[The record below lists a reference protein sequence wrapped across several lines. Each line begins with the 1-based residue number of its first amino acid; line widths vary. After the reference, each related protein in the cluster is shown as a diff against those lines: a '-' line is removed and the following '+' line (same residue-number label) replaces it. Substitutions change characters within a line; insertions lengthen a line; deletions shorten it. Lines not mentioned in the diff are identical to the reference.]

1 LLTIVTTL
9 CANSVSNTVL
19 FLKTESKTWSAHCE
33 PIANAWNSNA
43 RYCIAC
49 RRLQVSKT
57 RVKLHMQENCS
68 HHYLLNLVHV
78 HTIYGETET
87 TRSLSSH

>member
-1 LLTIVTTL
+1 
-9 CANSVSNTVL
+9 
-19 FLKTESKTWSAHCE
+19 
-33 PIANAWNSNA
+33 
-43 RYCIAC
+43 
-49 RRLQVSKT
+49 
-57 RVKLHMQENCS
+57 MQENCS